1 MATRRISHN
10 TGFAAI
16 PASSTMRAGW
26 IVSGLVILF
35 LLVDGIMKVLR
46 MDVSVEA
53 TVEFGYPE
61 SQVAWIGFALL
72 ICTLLYAMPRT
83 AILGSILL
91 TGYLGGAIA
100 TQVRIEEPAFLF
112 AALIGVLAWVGLA
125 MRDDRT
131 RALFRAP
138 S

>member
-1 MATRRISHN
+1 MATRRISHD
-10 TGFAAI
+10 TGIAAI

-72 ICTLLYAMPRT
+72 IL
-83 AILGSILL
+83 S
-91 TGYLGGAIA
+91 
-100 TQVRIEEPAFLF
+100 
-112 AALIGVLAWVGLA
+112 LIHI
-125 MRDDRT
+125 
-131 RALFRAP
+131 
-138 S
+138 